1 MTSDNS
7 GKIILNN
14 MEKVKETDLLADP
27 LNIDEFYLDGGDIGE
42 FSLSD
47 LMDVATIQSLMDDF
61 YNITHVGVAILDDAG
76 EVLVATGWQDICT
89 RFHRIHPEARKH
101 CIESDTKL
109 TENIK
114 PGEFFLYKCKNN
126 MWDIATPI
134 VIAGK
139 HLGNLFLGQFL
150 FEDEQPDIEL
160 FREQAR
166 MYEFPEEEYLAA
178 LLKVPKWSREHINT
192 VMSFYTRITLVIS
205 SLGLKNAQ
213 LKRALADRETILREL
228 GESKA
233 MLSGILNS
241 IPQAIFWK
249 DKNCVYLGCNEKFSA
264 TVGLSKPEEI
274 TGKTDFDLPW
284 PDHEAEIYRK
294 DDQQV
299 IGTNRIKAHIIEPLQ
314 TVDGARLWID
324 TTKVPLNDINGN
336 VMGVLGVYDDVTE
349 RLQAEERMKIITE
362 RLKLAQE
369 ASNAGTWDWNIPDN
383 TFYWSDEF
391 LKIFGMGPDT
401 TPGFEAWTKRLH
413 PDDVEMASKQIM
425 DAIEGHRELINDCRI
440 IMPTGEIR
448 WIRAKGH
455 ALYENDKPVRMLGLC
470 IDITYHK
477 QIELELRAS
486 EDKFSKAFHQAPLLM
501 AISQLEDGKYVQVND
516 EFLRITGFTREEII
530 GRTSVELKILTIES
544 RQKLVNEIL
553 EKGQIDN
560 LELAMMNK
568 DKQITHCLFKS
579 QKIEWDG
586 KTHLFSTALDITRK
600 KQVEEDLQH
609 EMARLELLNSHMVN
623 RELRMIEL
631 KKENSEL
638 KMMLAENHEIHLQ
651 KENPKR

>member
-1 MTSDNS
+1 MKGIDLPAFTL
-7 GKIILNN
+7 KIDKLHLENGD
-14 MEKVKETDLLADP
+14 V
-27 LNIDEFYLDGGDIGE
+27 DEFR
-42 FSLSD
+42 LSD
-47 LMDVATIQSLMDDF
+47 LMDVATIQSMMDDF

-76 EVLVATGWQDICT
+76 KVLVATGWQDICT
-89 RFHRIHPEARKH
+89 RFHRIHPETRKH

-109 TENIK
+109 TEDIK

-139 HLGNLFLGQFL
+139 HLGNLFLGQFF

-160 FREQAR
+160 FHYQAR

-213 LKRALADRETILREL
+213 LKRALAERETILGEL

-249 DKNCVYLGCNEKFSA
+249 DKSSVYLGCNEKFSA
-264 TVGLSKPEEI
+264 TVGFSKPEDI
-274 TGKTDFDLPW
+274 TGKTDYDLPW
-284 PDHEAEIYRK
+284 PDHEAEIYRQ

-299 IGTNRIKAHIIEPLQ
+299 ISANRVKAHIVEPLQ
-314 TVDGARLWID
+314 TVDGTRLWID

-336 VMGVLGVYDDVTE
+336 VIGVLGVYDDVSE

-369 ASNAGTWDWNIPDN
+369 ASNAGTWDWNIAED
-383 TFYWSDEF
+383 TFFWSDEF
-391 LKIFGMGPDT
+391 LKVFGMEADT
-401 TPGFEAWTKRLH
+401 TPGFEAWTKSLH
-413 PDDVEMASKQIM
+413 PDDVEQASKRIM
-425 DAIEGHRELINDCRI
+425 DAIEEHTELINDYRI

-455 ALYENDKPVRMLGLC
+455 AFYENDKPVRILGLC
-470 IDITYHK
+470 IDITHHK
-477 QIELELRAS
+477 HIELELRES
-486 EDKFSKAFHQAPLLM
+486 EDKFSIAFHEAPMLM
-501 AISQLEDGKYVQVND
+501 AISQLSDGRYIQVND
-516 EFLRITGFTREEII
+516 EFLRITGYTREEVI
-530 GRTSVELKILTIES
+530 GRTSVELKILTNES
-544 RQKLVNEIL
+544 RQKLVDEIL
-553 EKGQIDN
+553 ERGQIDH
-560 LELAMMNK
+560 LELSMINK
-568 DKQITHCLFKS
+568 EQQITICLFKS
-579 QKIEWDG
+579 QKIEWNG
-586 KTHLFSTALDITRK
+586 KVHLLTTALDITRK
-600 KQVEEDLQH
+600 KQVEEDLKH
-609 EMARLELLNSHMVN
+609 EMARIELLNSHMVN
-623 RELRMIEL
+623 RELRMIGL

-638 KMMLAENHEIHLQ
+638 KMMLAKSQEINIQ